1 MSAWC
6 NAAALHVCS
15 NDEAAVTKFDSNL
28 LCCLGLH
35 RRQRVVS
42 FCTTRARAVLHP
54 PPADVFS
61 THVGVGHPK
70 RPPALAGHAH
80 LTPRATPT
88 RTTPPAQKGLRTAS
102 AEQTTQRHSFRARRH
117 QPACRGAIALYR
129 QRICQFGARLCRE
142 RWAREKTFSYA
153 AGRAGYARRARYEDA
168 VFGTAELEQHHH

>member
-1 MSAWC
+1 MYERMVQRC
-6 NAAALHVCS
+6 RRLHVCS
-15 NDEAAVTKFDSNL
+15 NDEGAVNSIRI
-28 LCCLGLH
+28 CCLVLLQCFFLH
-35 RRQRVVS
+35 ELVPS
-42 FCTTRARAVLHP
+42 VLHP

-88 RTTPPAQKGLRTAS
+88 RTTPPVEKGLRTAS
-102 AEQTTQRHSFRARRH
+102 AEQTAQRHSFCARRH
-117 QPACRGAIALYR
+117 QPACCGAIALHR

-153 AGRAGYARRARYEDA
+153 AGCAGYARRAGHEDA
-168 VFGTAELEQHHH
+168 IFGTAELEQHHH